1 MSFPMLASPGV
12 YIGAGASG
20 GSWFWTWGAAGWPGN
35 TVIMAQPLGPLG
47 SLPKSPGLVTT
58 PGPVY
63 MNNNGTYTFW
73 VSVVNSTANQSC
85 YFNLQV
91 SSN

>member
-1 MSFPMLASPGV
+1 M
-12 YIGAGASG
+12 
-20 GSWFWTWGAAGWPGN
+20 
-35 TVIMAQPLGPLG
+35 IMAQPLGPLG